1 MDSREVPL
9 AILSRPKYVFMGGK
23 LRRWEEAMLHIG
35 CEAVTRGLNVFEGVR
50 GFWQSD
56 GRFGIVMLRRHYER
70 LRRSARLLHIPFHMT
85 FEAYTEGI
93 HELVGAL
100 VEPTRDMW
108 ARTTL
113 YVTEGHWGEDTVAD
127 LVMTA
132 YHMETKDPQSVDLGI
147 STWRRSADVSL
158 PPRIKAGTNYQ
169 VARLA
174 KIEGRRQGCQDM
186 ILLNQWGRVAEAT
199 TACVLM
205 VREGVVYT
213 PPATEGCLESITVD
227 VIEALA
233 HSMNINFIR
242 RPIDYTELLVAD
254 EIALCGTLAGVAL
267 VRSIGGVPLPT
278 ASTVLKILQSSYGEA
293 VRGLKRNPFIEMSY
307 LPKRMHEL
315 AGTEDN

>member
-1 MDSREVPL
+1 L

-132 YHMETKDPQSVDLGI
+132 YHMETRSRDQHLAEECRCLSSSSDQGRNELPGCSPGENRGTKARMPRHDFAQPMGS
-147 STWRRSADVSL
+147 RRGGYYGLCPHGSGGSCVYA
-158 PPRIKAGTNYQ
+158 PCH
-169 VARLA
+169 
-174 KIEGRRQGCQDM
+174 RR
-186 ILLNQWGRVAEAT
+186 
-199 TACVLM
+199 
-205 VREGVVYT
+205 
-213 PPATEGCLESITVD
+213 
-227 VIEALA
+227 
-233 HSMNINFIR
+233 
-242 RPIDYTELLVAD
+242 
-254 EIALCGTLAGVAL
+254 
-267 VRSIGGVPLPT
+267 
-278 ASTVLKILQSSYGEA
+278 
-293 VRGLKRNPFIEMSY
+293 MS
-307 LPKRMHEL
+307 
-315 AGTEDN
+315 